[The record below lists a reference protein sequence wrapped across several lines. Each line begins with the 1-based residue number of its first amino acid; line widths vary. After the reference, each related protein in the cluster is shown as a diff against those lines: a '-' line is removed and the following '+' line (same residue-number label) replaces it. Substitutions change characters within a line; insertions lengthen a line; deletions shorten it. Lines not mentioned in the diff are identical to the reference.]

1 MNKWKGWI
9 IKKQYYKVE
18 VEADTWAE
26 AKDKIREVDIND
38 LAQDGATEFD
48 IYDIEEVAKSE

>member
-48 IYDIEEVAKSE
+48 IYDVEEVAK

>member
-18 VEADTWAE
+18 VEADTWSE
-26 AKDKIREVDIND
+26 AKDKIGEVDIND

-48 IYDIEEVAKSE
+48 IYDLEEIKV